1 MQPYLD
7 AGATGF
13 KIKKTIMG
21 RFGNQSGAVN

>member
-13 KIKKTIMG
+13 KIEKTIMSKFG
-21 RFGNQSGAVN
+21 RQSGAVN